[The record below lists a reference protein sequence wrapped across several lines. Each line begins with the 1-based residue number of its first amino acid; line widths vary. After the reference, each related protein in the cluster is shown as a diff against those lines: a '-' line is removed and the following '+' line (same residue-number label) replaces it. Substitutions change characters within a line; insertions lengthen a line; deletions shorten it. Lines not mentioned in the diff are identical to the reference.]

1 MIDFWLHEYEDV
13 LGEVF
18 GDGEG
23 LGDWDDLGIPPNSPR
38 RASYGSASGAGSG
51 SSFGFAGD
59 SFNSPPSP
67 RGHAPG
73 SGGDFGGEVPMPKA
87 AERDDRAWNA
97 LGEIMRARTGREED
111 EISDSESVVSVG
123 ELGEGARMDDG
134 RSEGEDGSGVE
145 DEGEAQRQRRRSQN
159 ESTWAVSFLSPSRIS
174 LDMMG

>member
-1 MIDFWLHEYEDV
+1 
-13 LGEVF
+13 
-18 GDGEG
+18 
-23 LGDWDDLGIPPNSPR
+23 
-38 RASYGSASGAGSG
+38 
-51 SSFGFAGD
+51 
-59 SFNSPPSP
+59 
-67 RGHAPG
+67 
-73 SGGDFGGEVPMPKA
+73 MPKA